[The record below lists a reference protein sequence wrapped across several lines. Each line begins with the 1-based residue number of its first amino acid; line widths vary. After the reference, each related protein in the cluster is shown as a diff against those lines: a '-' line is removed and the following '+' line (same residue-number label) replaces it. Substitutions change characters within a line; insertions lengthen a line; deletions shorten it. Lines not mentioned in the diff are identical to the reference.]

1 MADDSTTTIKA
12 TFDTRAAADLAVEH
26 LVQQHSISRPDIFIQ
41 SATSQNTAG
50 TSPSGGDA
58 SHEDGARRDAPLGG
72 EIEVSADFQPDCRRS
87 AQPGRGC
94 SNSGFRPLMVP
105 SRHHAEP
112 SIVCVSG

>member
-26 LVQQHSISRPDIFIQ
+26 LVQQHGLSRPDIFIQ
-41 SATSQNTAG
+41 SATSENTAG

-72 EIEVSADFQPDCRRS
+72 EIEVSADITASQIAAVQRS
-87 AQPGRGC
+87 LGEAGAIR
-94 SNSGFRPLMVP
+94 
-105 SRHHAEP
+105 
-112 SIVCVSG
+112 VSGG